1 MAQRKYHTVT
11 VTPVCKTGAAVDDAD
26 VLFNPV
32 KIPGACPRDAASL
45 LKSAV
50 MVDTDDNQAAVD
62 LYFFQVS
69 KDLGTLG
76 DVINITDANLLLAKP
91 LGCVTMPALSGG
103 VGDYILGNISTLA
116 DIDLVVQSDGDDN
129 DEGAIYVA
137 GVATATKTYSASG
150 LVFTFGFEVL

>member
-11 VTPVCKTGAAVDDAD
+11 VTPVCKAGAAVDDAD
-26 VLFNPV
+26 VLFNPI

-45 LKSAV
+45 LKSIV
-50 MVDTDDNQAAVD
+50 MVDTDDHNIAVD

-76 DVINITDANLLLAKP
+76 DVINITDANALLAKP
-91 LGCVTMPALSGG
+91 LGCVTMPAVSGL
-103 VGDYILGNISTLA
+103 GDYVLGGISTLA
-116 DIDLVVQSDGDDN
+116 DVDLVVQSDGDDN

-137 GVATATKTYSASG
+137 GVATGSKTYTASG

>member
-1 MAQRKYHTVT
+1 
-11 VTPVCKTGAAVDDAD
+11 
-26 VLFNPV
+26 
-32 KIPGACPRDAASL
+32 
-45 LKSAV
+45 

-76 DVINITDANLLLAKP
+76 DVIDITDANLLLAKP

-103 VGDYILGNISTLA
+103 VGDYILGNISTLT

-137 GVATATKTYSASG
+137 GVATATKTYAASG